1 LGDGRS
7 AGNADFEFRTAK
19 CGLLGTDLAAFPDY
33 AHRAARSIHPRVGS
47 RGSAA
52 ALRCNTRR
60 SVAWSLIQAPRA
72 RSHSRSPFGTRRSAS
87 GESRYEYERPF
98 CRHYSALPDLP
109 FTNGKAQGAW
119 RIARRSGILELP
131 ELSRLPRHATGL
143 RVRGQRSEVGGQNW
157 AIKPNGDVAHW
168 LRSFPLFG
176 APGLRKVE
184 HAARHFC
191 ELGDRSWEVGDRRSA
206 KIFLAVRR
214 ALSPASGTR
223 NKTSPTADAFFERTA
238 SLNGRSSRKKCLSA
252 FIPLI
257 PRKSAMSLCIV
268 RPPRNTFRI

>member
-1 LGDGRS
+1 MGGRR
-7 AGNADFEFRTAK
+7 GNADFEFRTAK

-60 SVAWSLIQAPRA
+60 SIALSLIQAARA
-72 RSHSRSPFGTRRSAS
+72 RSHSRSPFGTRRSAI

-109 FTNGKAQGAW
+109 FTNDQTQGGS
-119 RIARRSGILELP
+119 RVTGRSGILELP
-131 ELSRLPRHATGL
+131 ELSRLPRHATRL
-143 RVRGQRSEVGGQNW
+143 RSEVRGRRS
-157 AIKPNGDVAHW
+157 AIKPNDGVPHR

-184 HAARHFC
+184 HAAR
-191 ELGDRSWEVGDRRSA
+191 LQ
-206 KIFLAVRR
+206 
-214 ALSPASGTR
+214 
-223 NKTSPTADAFFERTA
+223 
-238 SLNGRSSRKKCLSA
+238 
-252 FIPLI
+252 
-257 PRKSAMSLCIV
+257 
-268 RPPRNTFRI
+268 